1 MFGFMRKCV
10 WTVSKSCICSVLVE
24 FKDLIKQ

>member
-10 WTVSKSCICSVLVE
+10 WTVSKSCICSVLV
-24 FKDLIKQ
+24 